1 MQALTTLSSENHRIK
16 EGKHSS
22 RFSIGRFFRNLHFG
36 RPRGFQLVAE
46 LPHHDEYPADYDHWN
61 KLGGYGWGLPRWRG
75 RGKSAH
81 QYAVR
86 LGYKKARGKN
96 EYLVAPYIRWRG
108 ELIVLDNLFFIREAG
123 ERVMLTVKFVDYDV
137 WGFLDPDKRNIS
149 AWSFDGCHKYIGE
162 VSATTPLRTHI
173 RGETLH
179 FEVRLY
185 RTLWPQKPTLTY
197 GLNPYFGGQPTAPT
211 DTEYHILRGVI

>member
-1 MQALTTLSSENHRIK
+1 MQALTTLSSENHTIK
-16 EGKHSS
+16 EGRHNS

-46 LPHHDEYPADYDHWN
+46 IPKHDEYPADCDHWN

-86 LGYKKARGKN
+86 LGYKKVKGKD
-96 EYLVAPYIRWRG
+96 EYLVVPYIRWRG
-108 ELIVLDNLFFIREAG
+108 EMIVIDHYIFAPLKPGQHVTLEVEFVNSLGLGLQPLDEWHIYA
-123 ERVMLTVKFVDYDV
+123 
-137 WGFLDPDKRNIS
+137 WGY
-149 AWSFDGCHKYIGE
+149 GVHIGE
-162 VSATTPLRTHI
+162 YAVRTPLEMQGQGKTLCFHI
-173 RGETLH
+173 K
-179 FEVRLY
+179 LY
-185 RTLWPQKPTLTY
+185 KDLWPQKPTLTY

-211 DTEYHILRGVI
+211 TTEYHLLRGFI

>member
-1 MQALTTLSSENHRIK
+1 MQALTTLSSENHTIK

-22 RFSIGRFFRNLHFG
+22 RFSIGRFLRNLHFG
-36 RPRGFQLVAE
+36 RSRGFQVVAE
-46 LPHHDEYPADYDHWN
+46 LPHHEEYPDNYDHWN

-86 LGYKKARGKN
+86 LGYKKDSYTGD
-96 EYLVAPYIRWRG
+96 YLVSPYIRWRG
-108 ELIVLDNLFFIREAG
+108 ELIVPRPNYALRKAG
-123 ERVMLTVKFVDYDV
+123 QRVMLTAEFVDFPV
-137 WGFLDPDKRNIS
+137 WGLPDPDKRNIY
-149 AWSFDGCHKYIGE
+149 ARGFGGYIGE
-162 VSATTPLRTHI
+162 ISATTPLRTHI

-179 FEVRLY
+179 FQVKLY
-185 RTLWPQKPTLTY
+185 RPLWPQKPTLTY